1 MPLLLNARE
10 QLAAYVYFESFST
23 SPLLAACHLL
33 SKHSLPVNSG
43 FGKLAGRIGIKS
55 CSSKSKF
62 CVCVCVYARVNISWT
77 ERFATV
83 CASRKFSNYMTSFSA
98 QDVSR
103 PRPEH
108 AFRFF
113 HVRLSIFKFLL
124 AHLFSRRHPF
134 VKGRLAGSFERLLSP
149 GCIYL
154 TLGSSLCLENFLMRA
169 STLAHLVVFT
179 AQ

>member
-43 FGKLAGRIGIKS
+43 FGKLADRIGII
-55 CSSKSKF
+55 
-62 CVCVCVYARVNISWT
+62 VMQQQIQILRVCVYARVNISWT